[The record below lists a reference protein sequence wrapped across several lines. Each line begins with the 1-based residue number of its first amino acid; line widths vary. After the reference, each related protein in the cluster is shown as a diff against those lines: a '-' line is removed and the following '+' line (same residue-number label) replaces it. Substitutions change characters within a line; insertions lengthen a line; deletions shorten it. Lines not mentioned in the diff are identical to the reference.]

1 MAVTGWRARP
11 VACVSIVFAV
21 GHHSGCSALR
31 ERGVHFIFE
40 LEGLTGKTWPQVGW
54 SEGFCRGCQET
65 LAMTP
70 NSSAMRITDFLGR
83 APHFRPATLC
93 ARAAAGGSWRRYN
106 NAEDRPYF
114 YRIEVIGPETQLAIL
129 AAHHHLNVSHRE
141 GTIVTGLNSLH
152 LEKSKSYYRLFYV
165 SEEAVLRAGKCLV
178 TLMRPPCR
186 SADTQS
192 RDRLKTRRD
201 RTAFR

>member
-1 MAVTGWRARP
+1 MGANLARMAVTGWRARP

-70 NSSAMRITDFLGR
+70 NSSAMRITDFWDEPHISVLPRFAHGPLQGGLGGDTT
-83 APHFRPATLC
+83 TLKI
-93 ARAAAGGSWRRYN
+93 G
-106 NAEDRPYF
+106 
-114 YRIEVIGPETQLAIL
+114 RISI
-129 AAHHHLNVSHRE
+129 VSR
-141 GTIVTGLNSLH
+141 
-152 LEKSKSYYRLFYV
+152 
-165 SEEAVLRAGKCLV
+165 
-178 TLMRPPCR
+178 
-186 SADTQS
+186 
-192 RDRLKTRRD
+192 
-201 RTAFR
+201 